1 MKKIIEPYNNKIED
15 LLFWLKDY
23 LCTKIYSLTPTKGKN
38 EIFQENR
45 EKYYNLVYDS
55 ISFEELRLNTK
66 IIANGGLS
74 NIKTYTVPLYAF
86 FKYMVEKKKKVESI
100 KEIDTDVVNTYALLE
115 YKNLKENTKRV
126 YYIQLRSFFK
136 YIDER
141 SHDDENF
148 RFNIGEL
155 RDGTKAKNPVKITAT
170 KTFNFLEPEDFETF
184 IKSIKTYKSKRTD
197 VFNQRLMVKFFALGG
212 LRSTEARFLKK
223 NDCTIK
229 EVLSEKYLQ
238 LHISGKVGHERFIC
252 IKYDYI
258 KEDYEKTLEL
268 NSYCDWLFYSREN
281 KQYEQ
286 KATYNLVKRFYKHAG
301 VEEHG
306 IHGLRTSWATYL
318 HSKGVSLD
326 IVIILLG
333 HISDEVQNL
342 YVYADKQN
350 INKIPNLLENI

>member
-1 MKKIIEPYNNKIED
+1 MKKTIEPYNNKIED

-23 LCTKIYSLTPTKGKN
+23 LCSKIYSLTPTKGKV
-38 EIFQENR
+38 EIFEKNR
-45 EKYYNLVYDS
+45 EKYHDS
-55 ISFEELRLNTK
+55 ILNSLSLEELIISTK

-86 FKYMVEKKKKVESI
+86 FKYMIEKKKRIKSI
-100 KEIDTDVVNTYALLE
+100 KEINTNIVNSYTILE
-115 YKNLKENTKRV
+115 YENLKPNTKRV

-136 YIDER
+136 YIDEK
-141 SHDDENF
+141 SYDEDNF
-148 RFNIGEL
+148 KFNIGEL
-155 RDGTKAKNPVKITAT
+155 KDGTKAKNPVKITPT

-184 IKSIKTYKSKRTD
+184 IESIKTYKSKRTD
-197 VFNQRLMVKFFALGG
+197 VFNQRLMAKFFALGG
-212 LRSTEARFLKK
+212 LRSIEARFLKK
-223 NDCTIK
+223 SDCSIK
-229 EVLSEKYLQ
+229 EVSNEKYLQ
-238 LHISGKVGHERFIC
+238 LHIRGKGDHERFVC

-268 NSYCDWLFYSREN
+268 NTYCDWLFYSRDN

-286 KATYNLVKRFYKHAG
+286 KATYNLIKRFYKHAG

-318 HSKGVSLD
+318 HSKGVSLE
-326 IVIILLG
+326 IVILLLG

-342 YVYADKQN
+342 YVYADNKN
-350 INKIPNLLENI
+350 ITNIPNLLENI